1 MKKQGKTFEKKTNKK
16 NINLASMLNALQSY
30 LAQVIL
36 AGLAFV
42 GVQSL
47 VDAKPAIQTGIAVLV
62 VLLLTKTALHK

>member
-1 MKKQGKTFEKKTNKK
+1 MKKQGKTSDNKK